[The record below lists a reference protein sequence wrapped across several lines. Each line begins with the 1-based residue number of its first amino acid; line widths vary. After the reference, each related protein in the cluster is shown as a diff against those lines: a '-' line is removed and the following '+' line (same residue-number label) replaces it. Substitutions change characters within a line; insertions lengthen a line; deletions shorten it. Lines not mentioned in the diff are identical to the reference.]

1 VWLPKQTYDASICN
15 IRSRQMIVKNLAV
28 AVFGIKVLQNS
39 SITGM
44 KCNKFKEL
52 KPKPKLDERKILAI
66 GGMNVEK
73 K

>member
-1 VWLPKQTYDASICN
+1 MV
-15 IRSRQMIVKNLAV
+15 VKNLAV

-66 GGMNVEK
+66 GGMNVERK
-73 K
+73 

>member
-1 VWLPKQTYDASICN
+1 
-15 IRSRQMIVKNLAV
+15 MIVKNLAV

-52 KPKPKLDERKILAI
+52 KPKPKLEEDSRYWRYECRKKVIKVINLILK
-66 GGMNVEK
+66 V
-73 K
+73 

>member
-1 VWLPKQTYDASICN
+1 
-15 IRSRQMIVKNLAV
+15 MIVKNLAV